1 MIRPRRPQSSLNFQ
15 ANRLG
20 RVNALWALLA
30 GGTAIVAAM
39 GVLLNFGGPERPP
52 EGKSLTVF
60 CAAGLRIPV
69 EKIAEEYEKEYGVHI
84 DLQYGGSNAL
94 LNQLQVNKFS
104 DADLFLAADDFYT
117 DAAHEQGLAKERMNI
132 AWMRPVIAVA
142 KDNESIKSIQDL
154 LKPEIRVALG
164 DPEAAAVGRAA
175 RKRLK
180 SIAHGDSDL
189 WTLLAANATENGVF
203 KPTVNEIANDVRIGT
218 VDAAIVWDS
227 TVAMPKY
234 KNDLKAIPVPELD
247 GDPNLVT
254 VSVLTS
260 SKVPTAAIRFARY
273 LSASNRG
280 LKVFEENGTRPVD
293 GDIWVEKP
301 EITFFCG
308 AVNRRAVEDVV
319 QDFATREGVTVNTT
333 YDGCGTLTGRMKI
346 VEGQATDLG
355 FPDVYM
361 ACDRYYLD
369 NVKDWFQEDVDV
381 SDTEIVLVVPK
392 GSDKVKTL
400 ADLLK
405 PGIRVSVGEADQC
418 TLGALTR
425 RLLASEELYEKLKA
439 KQTADGEVV
448 VEKASSALIIPDVT
462 AGHVDAGIAYITD
475 AKANAHKVDIIHIES
490 KLNLAIQPFG
500 IAKTSVHKYLVRR
513 LFARVAASKDK
524 FEKAGF
530 HFRLGKDGKD
540 KSSADEP
547 ATDQGTVSGKDAGQ

>member
-1 MIRPRRPQSSLNFQ
+1 MMRSRRQHFAEGSG
-15 ANRLG
+15 AKRLG

-30 GGTAIVAAM
+30 GGAAIVAVMGAM
-39 GVLLNFGGPERPP
+39 LKFGGPERPP
-52 EGKSLTVF
+52 EGKLLTMY

-69 EKIAEEYEKEYGVHI
+69 EKIAEEYQKKYGVQI
-84 DLQYGGSNAL
+84 DLQYGGSNTL
-94 LNQLQVNKFS
+94 LNQLQINKFS
-104 DADLFLAADDFYT
+104 DADLYLAADDFYT
-117 DAAHEQGLAKERMNI
+117 EKAHELGLAKEQMNI
-132 AWMRPVIAVA
+132 AYMRPVIVVA

-154 LKPEIRVALG
+154 LKPEVRVALG
-164 DPEAAAVGRAA
+164 NPEAAAVGRAV

-180 SIAHGDSDL
+180 PIEQGDSDL
-189 WTLLAANATENGVF
+189 WTLLEKNVTENGVF

-234 KNDLKAIPVPELD
+234 KQNLKAIPVPELD

-260 SKVPTAAIRFARY
+260 SRVPTAALRFARY
-273 LSASNRG
+273 LSASNKG
-280 LKVFEENGTRPVD
+280 LKTFKEYGTRPVD

-308 AVNRRAVEDVV
+308 AVNRRAIEDVV
-319 QDFATREGVTVNTT
+319 QDFADREGVTVNTT
-333 YDGCGTLTGRMKI
+333 FDGCGTLTGRMKI
-346 VEGQATDLG
+346 VEDQATDLG

-381 SDTEIVLVVPK
+381 SDAEIVLVVPK

-425 RLLASEELYEKLKA
+425 RLLAHEELYEKLKA

-448 VEKASSALIIPDVT
+448 VEKPSSALIIPDVT

-475 AKANAHKVDIIHIES
+475 AKANAHKVDIIHIDS
-490 KLNLAIQPFG
+490 KLNLAVQPFG
-500 IAKTSVHKYLVRR
+500 IARTSVHKYLVRR
-513 LFARVAASKDK
+513 LFARIADSKDE

-530 HFRLGKDGKD
+530 NFRLGEKPG
-540 KSSADEP
+540 ADEP
-547 ATDQGTVSGKDAGQ
+547 KGGESK